1 MSYMHTNLNVLFFDG
16 SVRDIS
22 QICFLSCKDANL
34 WNSQS
39 LLSFM
44 LSEWLLVNA
53 MISAEYFCSKL
64 AECIQD

>member
-1 MSYMHTNLNVLFFDG
+1 MSYMHTNLNVLFFYV

-44 LSEWLLVNA
+44 LSKRLLV
-53 MISAEYFCSKL
+53 M
-64 AECIQD
+64 Q